1 MKILIDSTTYKQDK
15 TLNKSDFSLLK
26 DLGKKKL
33 IEISI
38 PWVVYKEATTSS
50 VQESQNDFQQAINK
64 LIALDKKGVHPNH
77 YNDIIT
83 YVKKLN
89 ELKIDFEE
97 SVKRLWDEFIKDSNA
112 ILHPFNPKHSTK
124 VFENYFSGGEP
135 FKSLKNR
142 DDIPD
147 AFIYALI
154 KDISR
159 KNKLVLISNDTNLSD
174 KCGPDKNILI
184 FKTLKDFYSS
194 TVFES
199 INEKYKSLLK
209 VEKYNDTLQFL
220 QCCENVIK
228 EEALSF
234 ANSISHIEF
243 EEPSLKSENNEGTI
257 IGYGADEA
265 RVKWQDAKNIAE
277 QIFLPIEV
285 SGLALIDYFIFKSD
299 YWMYENRPQ
308 IADDWNEHFYRV
320 EQECR
325 MTLFITLNFNIEQM
339 LEMKKND
346 EELELQ
352 INSFDTVRLD

>member
-33 IEISI
+33 IEINI

-64 LIALDKKGVHPNH
+64 LISLDKKGVHPNH
-77 YNDIIT
+77 YNDIIK
-83 YVKKLN
+83 YVKKIN

-194 TVFES
+194 MVFES

-209 VEKYNDTLQFL
+209 VEKYNDALQFL

-228 EEALSF
+228 KEALSF

-257 IGYGADEA
+257 IGYGADE
-265 RVKWQDAKNIAE
+265 
-277 QIFLPIEV
+277 
-285 SGLALIDYFIFKSD
+285 
-299 YWMYENRPQ
+299 
-308 IADDWNEHFYRV
+308 
-320 EQECR
+320 
-325 MTLFITLNFNIEQM
+325 
-339 LEMKKND
+339 
-346 EELELQ
+346 
-352 INSFDTVRLD
+352 VRR